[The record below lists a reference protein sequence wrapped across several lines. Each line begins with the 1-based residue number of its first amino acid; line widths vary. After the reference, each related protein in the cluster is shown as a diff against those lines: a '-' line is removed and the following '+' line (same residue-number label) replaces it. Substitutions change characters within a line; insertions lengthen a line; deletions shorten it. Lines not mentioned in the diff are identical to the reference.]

1 MMPVALCSDAVHL
14 WTIRLDD
21 PGWERHK
28 AYLDEDEQLRARCY
42 LVPLQR
48 QRFERGHAA
57 RRCILGAYLCRSPER
72 IAFEAQPYGKPVLLE
87 EALQFSFSHSHDLA
101 LLAVTS
107 SGAGEIGIDIEHTG
121 RRLDNLD
128 GMIAMVCH
136 PSEQAALAHLDD
148 VARLE
153 AFYQLWTRK
162 EAYAKAR
169 GLGLRIELDRVYFVP
184 GDSGLSGVRDEA
196 SPDAGAFCVR
206 SWRHAPSYLASL
218 CALPG
223 LRIERF
229 DGDACASV
237 ERFHFDLRLKL
248 AMNF

>member
-1 MMPVALCSDAVHL
+1 MMPSALCSDAVHL
-14 WTIRLDD
+14 WTIRLDN

-28 AYLDEDEQLRARCY
+28 ACLDEDEQMRARRY
-42 LVPLQR
+42 LMPLQR
-48 QRFERGHAA
+48 QRFVRGHVA
-57 RRCILGAYLCRSPER
+57 RRCILGGYLSRSPER
-72 IAFEAQPYGKPVLLE
+72 IAFEAQLYGKPALLE
-87 EALQFSFSHSHDLA
+87 DALQFSFSHSHDLA
-101 LLAVTS
+101 LLAVTA

-128 GMIAMVCH
+128 RMIGMVCH
-136 PSEQAALAHLDD
+136 ATEQAALAHLND

-169 GLGLRIELDRVYFVP
+169 GLGLRIELDRVRFVP
-184 GDSGLSGVRDEA
+184 GDGGLSRVRDEA
-196 SPDAGAFCVR
+196 SPDVGTLSVR

-218 CALPG
+218 CASPG

-229 DGDACASV
+229 DGDDGSYNPGRR
-237 ERFHFDLRLKL
+237 EE
-248 AMNF
+248 